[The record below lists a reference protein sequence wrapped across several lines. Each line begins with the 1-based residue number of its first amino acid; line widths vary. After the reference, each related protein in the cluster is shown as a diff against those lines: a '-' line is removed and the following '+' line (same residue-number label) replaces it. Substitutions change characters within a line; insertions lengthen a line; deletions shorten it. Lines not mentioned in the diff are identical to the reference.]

1 MLVIKTTKEHYMITD
16 MDYVSYSTENIQEL
30 LHLFSFVDNKRKS
43 QAADSLKFACTLF
56 SQNITDGWL
65 PWIKKRNH

>member
-43 QAADSLKFACTLF
+43 RAADSLKFACTLNSF
-56 SQNITDGWL
+56 PKT
-65 PWIKKRNH
+65 

>member
-30 LHLFSFVDNKRKS
+30 LHSFSFVDIYNKRKPL
-43 QAADSLKFACTLF
+43 AADSLKFACTLNSF
-56 SQNITDGWL
+56 PKT
-65 PWIKKRNH
+65 

>member
-16 MDYVSYSTENIQEL
+16 MDYVSYSKENIQEL

-43 QAADSLKFACTLF
+43 QAADSLKFACTLNSF
-56 SQNITDGWL
+56 PKT
-65 PWIKKRNH
+65 

>member
-43 QAADSLKFACTLF
+43 QAVDSLKFACTLNSF
-56 SQNITDGWL
+56 PKT
-65 PWIKKRNH
+65 